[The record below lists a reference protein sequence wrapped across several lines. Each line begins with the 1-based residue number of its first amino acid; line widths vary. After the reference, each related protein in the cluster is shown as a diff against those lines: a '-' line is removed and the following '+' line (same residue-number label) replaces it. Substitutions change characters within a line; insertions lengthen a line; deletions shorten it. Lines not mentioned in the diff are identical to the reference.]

1 MNKIG
6 EIILEIEGFE
16 GIETLNPD
24 NFDISELKVIL
35 DNIEDM
41 VYPNIGKKSR
51 PLISY
56 SVEEGCVR
64 NIFKTNLQGVT
75 TFYAVAAMIA
85 SSGNL
90 DGLDK
95 TTANAFANLQ
105 RQSIAKDYSISFKR
119 ENETVL
125 TIDKTT
131 SFFVQSSILIDA
143 EFYFYGT
150 LTRAGGSSKPNIRLQ
165 TKDFGNITI
174 YASKKKLADIKENV
188 LYEDCAVRAQ
198 GKIDLQTGERDL
210 STLNLLEIIDYSA
223 KYNEHYLDGLIKKAS
238 DTWRG
243 VDANKWVRELR
254 GDLAYE

>member
-1 MNKIG
+1 MNKLG

-16 GIETLNPD
+16 GPESLNPN

-41 VYPNIGKKSR
+41 VYPNVGKKYR

-64 NIFKTNLQGVT
+64 NIFKTSLQGVT
-75 TFYAVAAMIA
+75 TFYAIAALIA

-95 TTANAFANLQ
+95 STANAFANLQ
-105 RQSIAKDYSISFKR
+105 RHSIAKDYSLSFKKD
-119 ENETVL
+119 NESILV
-125 TIDKTT
+125 IDKTT
-131 SFFVQSSILIDA
+131 NFIIHPSVMVDA

-150 LTRAGGSSKPNIRLQ
+150 LNRAGGASKPSIRLQ
-165 TKDFGNITI
+165 TKDYGNVTV

-198 GKIDLQTGERDL
+198 GKMDPSTGERDL
-210 STLNLLEIIDYSA
+210 SSLNLLEIVNYSA
-223 KYNEHYLDGLIKKAS
+223 KFNEHYLDGLIKKAS
-238 DTWRG
+238 NTWKG